1 MLRVEKRK
9 ETKLIASLA
18 TPLLRQGS
26 RQIRSAAN
34 VGSSNKPTAPKG
46 LPGLSP
52 DYLPPPSLPPSPR
65 ATSLPLSSS
74 RPPRYL
80 PPPITTSIPHV

>member
-1 MLRVEKRK
+1 MRLMEKRK
-9 ETKLIASLA
+9 ETKQITSLA

-34 VGSSNKPTAPKG
+34 VGSSKKPTAPKG
-46 LPGLSP
+46 LLGLSP

-65 ATSLPLSSS
+65 ATSLP
-74 RPPRYL
+74 
-80 PPPITTSIPHV
+80 IV